1 MNLLQPAIN
10 LGLLESTFWEMTPAE
25 VERFSKG
32 AVWRLQSQAQFDY
45 SLANLIGISVGRIM
59 GGNNYPTIE
68 EVYPDLF
75 QEQLTAQNKEL
86 KEQKEEEIR
95 MTNSKNRFMEFALK
109 HNAKMKKGVENKI
122 DYDD

>member
-1 MNLLQPAIN
+1 
-10 LGLLESTFWEMTPAE
+10 MTPAE

-95 MTNSKNRFMEFALK
+95 MMNSKNRFMEFALK